1 MTLRKITLRTLAHPI
16 AVRATQRF
24 ADTDLGVRGPPE
36 DTQTGHHQKN
46 KSGSHASPCPYRG
59 CLCRHHGGLS
69 SLLAALS
76 VVHQDALFQ
85 FTHIVLRSW
94 TFCPDSVAAAN
105 QDRRIKRQE

>member
-24 ADTDLGVRGPPE
+24 ADTDLGVSGPPE

-59 CLCRHHGGLS
+59 CLCRHRGGLS
-69 SLLAALS
+69 SLVAALS
-76 VVHQDALFQ
+76 VVHQDALVQ
-85 FTHIVLRSW
+85 FGRMSYCDHGLFVQIPWR
-94 TFCPDSVAAAN
+94 P
-105 QDRRIKRQE
+105 